1 MQCVFRALR
10 PTLLLV
16 DDDAS
21 VRRSLV
27 RLLRANGYETIEADN
42 VARALQVLTTQLPAA
57 IVMDMVMPGQD
68 SLDIVRGIKR
78 DLRTAALPIIAL
90 TASPP
95 RAPQDRALFEG
106 IILKPADTHELLDAI
121 GTALSSRA
129 TARSSS
135 GN

>member
-1 MQCVFRALR
+1 MFRALR

-42 VARALQVLTTQLPAA
+42 VARALEILTTQLPAV
-57 IVMDMVMPGQD
+57 ILMDMVMPGQD
-68 SLDIVRGIKR
+68 SLDVVRGMKR
-78 DLRTAALPIIAL
+78 ELRTAALPIIAL

-95 RAPQDRALFEG
+95 SAPQDRALFED